1 MKLIVK
7 QNQRLRCERGQTLV
21 EFALLVPVLLLLIFG
36 AIEFG
41 RVFHA
46 THVITSAAREGAR
59 AAAVHKGNTEIADKV
74 KDAASSLV
82 DPSNVIIK
90 DNSAYQNTQ
99 PAVNQVIFTIDKY
112 DLSQRDVGEVTIK
125 IKTKIKIIVP
135 IINSILGNEKV
146 ISSEA
151 VMRLE

>member
-1 MKLIVK
+1 MKLNVK
-7 QNQRLRCERGQTLV
+7 QNQRFRCERGQALV

-59 AAAVHKGNTEIADKV
+59 AAAVHKNNEEITIKV

-82 DPSNVIIK
+82 DPENVK
-90 DNSAYQNTQ
+90 LKGNSAYESSE
-99 PAVNQVIFTIDKY
+99 PEVNQAVFTIIDY
-112 DLSQRDVGEVTIK
+112 DIGKREFGKVTIK
-125 IKTKIKIIVP
+125 IKTKIKIVVP